1 MGHMYSFCIKC
12 LINSSLYKSISSTI
26 GGAEIIS
33 IDAYNKSDTE
43 DSFVIGITIM
53 KTGNNQKTDAI
64 ERYLNIYT
72 EGAVDGEGDEGSTIE
87 AIAQNCLMVELSYTP
102 YHLYHT
108 ILVQENSTH
117 EVM

>member
-1 MGHMYSFCIKC
+1 MKYIIKNVQIYFL
-12 LINSSLYKSISSTI
+12 LIS

-33 IDAYNKSDTE
+33 IDAYNKSNVG
-43 DSFVIGITIM
+43 DSFVIGITII
-53 KTGNNQKTDAI
+53 KTSTDTI

-72 EGAVDGEGDEGSTIE
+72 EGAVDGEGDEGSSIE

-108 ILVQENSTH
+108 ILPQQNSIY
-117 EVM
+117 EVSQ

>member
-1 MGHMYSFCIKC
+1 L
-12 LINSSLYKSISSTI
+12 LIS

-33 IDAYNKSDTE
+33 IDAYNKSSIG

-53 KTGNNQKTDAI
+53 KTSTDTI

-72 EGAVDGEGDEGSTIE
+72 EGAVDGEGDEGSSIE

-108 ILVQENSTH
+108 ILPQQNSVY
-117 EVM
+117 EVGQQDSTKCSY

>member
-1 MGHMYSFCIKC
+1 MFVS
-12 LINSSLYKSISSTI
+12 

-33 IDAYNKSDTE
+33 IDAYNKSDTA
-43 DSFVIGITIM
+43 DSFVIGITII
-53 KTGNNQKTDAI
+53 KTGSDAI

-72 EGAVDGEGDEGSTIE
+72 EGAIDGEGDEGTSIE

-108 ILVQENSTH
+108 ILPQQNSAH
-117 EVM
+117 EVT

>member
-1 MGHMYSFCIKC
+1 MFFI
-12 LINSSLYKSISSTI
+12 L

-33 IDAYNKSDTE
+33 IDAYNKSDTG

-53 KTGNNQKTDAI
+53 KASTDTI

-72 EGAVDGEGDEGSTIE
+72 EGAVDGEGDEGSSIE

-108 ILVQENSTH
+108 VLPQQNSVQEVH
-117 EVM
+117 

>member
-1 MGHMYSFCIKC
+1 MSCVNKFLSFE
-12 LINSSLYKSISSTI
+12 

-33 IDAYNKSDTE
+33 IDAYNKSDTG

-53 KTGNNQKTDAI
+53 KISKDTI

-108 ILVQENSTH
+108 NLPQQDSTH
-117 EVM
+117 EVKTRTVVLYI

>member
-1 MGHMYSFCIKC
+1 MKNLPIFYFFVS
-12 LINSSLYKSISSTI
+12 

-33 IDAYNKSDTE
+33 IDAYNKSDTGE
-43 DSFVIGITIM
+43 SFVIGITIM
-53 KTGNNQKTDAI
+53 KTSTDTI

-72 EGAVDGEGDEGSTIE
+72 EGAIDGEGDEGSSIE

-108 ILVQENSTH
+108 VLPQPNFTH
-117 EVM
+117 EVN

>member
-1 MGHMYSFCIKC
+1 LYKIS
-12 LINSSLYKSISSTI
+12 LINKHFVQIYFFLHIL

-33 IDAYNKSDTE
+33 IDAYDKSDTG

-53 KTGNNQKTDAI
+53 KTSTDTM

-72 EGAVDGEGDEGSTIE
+72 EGAIDGEGDEGSSIE

-108 ILVQENSTH
+108 ILPQEKSAY
-117 EVM
+117 EVI